1 MFKKGKTRN
10 VSVTRDSQGR
20 IYFFKLTVSDTSR
33 QPSDITKSFLKYSIV
48 GWGIPAVLAVG
59 CAVLDSTGIFHIGYG
74 LFPSCILVVAIIFCL
89 SIYLYMYI
97 YTGAPSLDKRK
108 EKIQRKSIQKVVH

>member
-1 MFKKGKTRN
+1 M
-10 VSVTRDSQGR
+10 
-20 IYFFKLTVSDTSR
+20 SDTSR
-33 QPSDITKSFLKYSIV
+33 QPSGITKTFLKYSIV
-48 GWGIPAVLAVG
+48 GWGIPAVLVVG

>member
-74 LFPSCILVVAIIFCL
+74 LFSSCILVVAILLCL
-89 SIYLYMYI
+89 SIYLYI
-97 YTGAPSLDKRK
+97 
-108 EKIQRKSIQKVVH
+108 

>member
-10 VSVTRDSQGR
+10 VSVTRDSHGR

-74 LFPSCILVVAIIFCL
+74 LFPSCILVVAILLCL
-89 SIYLYMYI
+89 SIYLYIYI
-97 YTGAPSLDKRK
+97 TGAPGLDKRK
-108 EKIQRKSIQKVVH
+108 EKIQRKSKQRVVH